1 MRFSASRLKLWMGCP
16 LAAHYRYDE
25 GLPSRPNGKTVFGTV
40 MHGALELYNTT
51 GDYDAMVA
59 KFKADWLRPPV
70 EPEWWPRS
78 TSYAKLRAKGLEILE
93 SVKDHYRFQD
103 RVVLGAEVRFL
114 VPFGDHELTGIVDLV
129 ETRKSGTGRE
139 LLTVVDYKTQAK
151 APTTA
156 ELVLDT
162 QMTAYLWAVSQRE
175 FWTGVKGDPEFPG
188 LENGE
193 WLWETVGRDMPKRA
207 VWFGLW
213 NGKELDAGPRK
224 DEDFGRL
231 YRVCEQI
238 ERAVAADVYV
248 QKIGSNCEIC
258 DYVEP
263 CSMEIPV
270 ALRGLNDPDDE
281 ERWV

>member
-25 GLPSRPNGKTVFGTV
+25 GLPTRPNGRTVFGTV
-40 MHGALELYNTT
+40 MHSALEHYNNS
-51 GDYDAMVA
+51 GDYDSTVA
-59 KFKADWLRPPV
+59 KFKADWLNPPV

-78 TSYAKLRAKGLEILE
+78 TSYAKLRTKGLEILE
-93 SVKDHYRFQD
+93 SMRNHYRFQD
-103 RVVLGAEVRFL
+103 RVVLGAEVKFL
-114 VPFGDHELTGIVDLV
+114 VPFGDHELTGFIDLV
-129 ETRKSGTGRE
+129 ETRRSGTGRE
-139 LLTVVDYKTQAK
+139 LLTVVDYKTQTK
-151 APTTA
+151 PPTTA

-175 FWTGVKGDPEFPG
+175 FWCGVKGDPDFPG

-193 WLWETVGRDMPKRA
+193 WLWETIGRDMPKRA

-213 NGKELDAGPRK
+213 TGKELDAGPRK

-248 QKIGSNCEIC
+248 PKIGSQCEIC

-270 ALRGLNDPDDE
+270 ALKGIKDPEDD